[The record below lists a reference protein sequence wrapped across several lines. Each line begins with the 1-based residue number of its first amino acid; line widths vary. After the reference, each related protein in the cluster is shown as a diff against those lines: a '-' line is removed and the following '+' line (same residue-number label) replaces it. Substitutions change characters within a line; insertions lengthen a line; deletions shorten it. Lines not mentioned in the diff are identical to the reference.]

1 MIVFDW
7 MQRVWSLARGSSQ
20 ANSRKTNVA
29 DELQSAARGLGFLP
43 QRVRG
48 VDLDPALAEQAR
60 AGHMT
65 ETAFA
70 RQCGLNAVFSW
81 YVWFLEAGGEDDDGQ
96 VGEEELDHVRRS
108 DTDLAQTRRRRIPGF
123 PQASYQRVENQEN
136 GLRVAFYDEHG
147 RRLGALSLT
156 PHGDSCTIDTGHGE
170 SYLVREVSKAEDLWA
185 EARQH

>member
-1 MIVFDW
+1 MIVFEW

-29 DELQSAARGLGFLP
+29 DELQSAARGLGFVP

-81 YVWFLEAGGEDDDGQ
+81 YVWFLQAGGED
-96 VGEEELDHVRRS
+96 EEGNVAEEDFDRERRS
-108 DTDLAQTRRRRIPGF
+108 QIQRRVAIPGF
-123 PQASYQRVENQEN
+123 PQASYQRVETQEH
-136 GLRVAFYDEHG
+136 GLRVSFYDKQ
-147 RRLGALSLT
+147 RQQLGAISLS
-156 PHGDSCTIDTGHGE
+156 PHGDSCTIDVEGGPR
-170 SYLVREVSKAEDLWA
+170 YLVREVSKAEDLWA

>member
-7 MQRVWSLARGSSQ
+7 MQRVWSLARRSSQ
-20 ANSRKTNVA
+20 ANSRKTGVA
-29 DELQSAARGLGFLP
+29 GELQSVTSGLGFVP
-43 QRVRG
+43 QRLRSI
-48 VDLDPALAEQAR
+48 DLDPTFAEQAD

-65 ETAFA
+65 RTAFA

-81 YVWFLEAGGEDDDGQ
+81 YVWFLEAGGEDHDGQ
-96 VGEEELDHVRRS
+96 VGEEELDHLRRN
-108 DTDLAQTRRRRIPGF
+108 DTDLVQTRRRGIPGF

-147 RRLGALSLT
+147 RQLGALSLT
-156 PHGDSCTIDTGHGE
+156 PDGDSCIIDTEHGE
-170 SYLVREVSKAEDLWA
+170 SYLVREVSRAEDLWA